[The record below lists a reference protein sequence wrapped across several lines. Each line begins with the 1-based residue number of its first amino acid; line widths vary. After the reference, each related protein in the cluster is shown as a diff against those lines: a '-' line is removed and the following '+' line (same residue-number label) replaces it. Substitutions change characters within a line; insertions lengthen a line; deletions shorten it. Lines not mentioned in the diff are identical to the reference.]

1 MKFTNTSAVFLLC
14 ALLGGCGLFDSG
26 IEWRSGPY
34 ALLWIDTSD
43 NVSLSYDAGS
53 GAWVGRVE
61 SQVFAVGSNDQYIVA
76 KQHPIENKTKV
87 NYFVVMRGKDSINAD
102 LKKVVIGPL
111 TADEFERKSK
121 ELNLPKFSKVLEA
134 LI

>member
-1 MKFTNTSAVFLLC
+1 MKLSKILVAFLLST
-14 ALLGGCGLFDSG
+14 LIGGCGLFDSG

-61 SQVFAVGSNDQYIVA
+61 PQVFAVGSNDQFIVA
-76 KQHPIENKTKV
+76 KQHPIGNKKRV
-87 NYFVVMRGKDSINAD
+87 HYFVVLRGKDSIAAD
-102 LKKVVIGPL
+102 LKKVLIGPL
-111 TADEFERKSK
+111 TADEFDRKSK
-121 ELNLPKFSKVLEA
+121 ELNLPKFTKVLES
-134 LI
+134 LE